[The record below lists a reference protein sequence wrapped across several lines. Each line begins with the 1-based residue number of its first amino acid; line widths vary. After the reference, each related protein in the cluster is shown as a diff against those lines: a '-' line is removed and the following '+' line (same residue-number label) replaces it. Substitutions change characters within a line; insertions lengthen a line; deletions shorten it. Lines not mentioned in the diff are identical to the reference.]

1 MADKVQVQEHSQ
13 TAQVFIV
20 DANRE
25 FASGDLVQGSEKLWG
40 AASHAVM
47 AVAQQRGWN
56 YRSHRSL
63 KNAAIQLSREQNDPT
78 IEAYFAVAEKFHR
91 NFYHDDMEDW
101 ERDADKPLVE
111 RFVAR
116 VLTLLEQWEANTPR

>member
-1 MADKVQVQEHSQ
+1 MQVQEHYQ
-13 TAQVFIV
+13 TAQDFII

-25 FASGDLVQGSEKLWG
+25 FAAGELVQGSEKLWG

-47 AVAQQRGWN
+47 AVAQQRGWS

-78 IEAYFAVAEKFHR
+78 MLRPTFAVAEKFHR

-101 ERDADKPLVE
+101 ERDADRPLVE

-116 VLTLLEQWEANTPR
+116 VLSLLKQ

>member
-1 MADKVQVQEHSQ
+1 MMHPEENLDLQVQEHYQ
-13 TAQVFIV
+13 TAQDFII

-25 FASGDLVQGSEKLWG
+25 FAAGELVQGSEKLWG

-47 AVAQQRGWN
+47 AVAQQRGWS

-101 ERDADKPLVE
+101 ERDADRPLVE
-111 RFVAR
+111 RFVTR
-116 VLTLLEQWEANTPR
+116 VLSLLKQ